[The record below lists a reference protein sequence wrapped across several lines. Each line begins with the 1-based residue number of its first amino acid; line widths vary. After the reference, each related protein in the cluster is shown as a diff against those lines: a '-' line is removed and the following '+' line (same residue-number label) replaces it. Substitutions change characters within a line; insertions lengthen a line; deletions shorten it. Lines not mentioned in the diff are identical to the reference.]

1 MTELRS
7 PGQHAAPL
15 CPRARLRGG
24 NEQPLHTNN
33 NVTTMRRAAA
43 VGGAA
48 AACALVTLLAIAVS
62 SRSPEQPDVCLVYA
76 CGVSA

>member
-7 PGQHAAPL
+7 PGQHAAP
-15 CPRARLRGG
+15 PSVPAPNFAG
-24 NEQPLHTNN
+24 EQPLHTNN
-33 NVTTMRRAAA
+33 NVTMRRAAA